1 MSISVLLE
9 AKIYYDDDRKNF
21 LFSKNEN
28 GAKSSCILFTI
39 IDLAYENKL
48 EPRVYLEY
56 VLDDVRGQDF

>member
-28 GAKSSCILFTI
+28 GANNQLKTI
-39 IDLAYENKL
+39 ENK
-48 EPRVYLEY
+48 V
-56 VLDDVRGQDF
+56 